1 MGLDLHSVV
10 AVSEI
15 NNYVFTYL
23 QQDLKRCTD
32 DNFLCLAVIFV
43 QGKG

>member
-1 MGLDLHSVV
+1 M
-10 AVSEI
+10 VSE
-15 NNYVFTYL
+15 NNNFVFTYL

-32 DNFLCLAVIFV
+32 RYTDNFLCLAVIFV